1 MRRRA
6 QAAAWGLRQAM
17 MAVDMDRS
25 DEVGVPV
32 EEMDITRWRCLAYV
46 NRIFRWC
53 RMIGNGSERSMA
65 IGFPF

>member
-1 MRRRA
+1 
-6 QAAAWGLRQAM
+6 
-17 MAVDMDRS
+17 MDRS